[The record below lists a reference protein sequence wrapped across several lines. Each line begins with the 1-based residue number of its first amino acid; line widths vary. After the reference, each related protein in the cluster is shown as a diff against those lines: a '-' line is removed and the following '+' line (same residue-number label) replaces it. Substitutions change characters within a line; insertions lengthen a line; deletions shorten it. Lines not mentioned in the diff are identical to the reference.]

1 MGSCSPVSMS
11 NNNPPVSL
19 VPFLPRPAK
28 RFKRFICN
36 VPFKPSVPQGGSW
49 WLLCER
55 ALATI
60 QFSSDGK
67 GYSHLCLKCR
77 STKLWENKE
86 KC

>member
-19 VPFLPRPAK
+19 VPFLPRPTK
-28 RFKRFICN
+28 HFICN
-36 VPFKPSVPQGGSW
+36 VPFKPPIPQGGSW
-49 WLLCER
+49 WLLHER

-60 QFSSDGK
+60 QFSSNGK
-67 GYSHLCLKCR
+67 GSSHLCKCR
-77 STKLWENKE
+77 STELWENKE